1 MVIDPTSSPSS
12 LSPPGGQGGTE
23 SSSPPISHVAVPTL
37 SAARIT
43 SSTSSLSSRRN
54 ARPSQEDCARGRD
67 KDRMRLSHGPSQTS
81 QYRRQQLP
89 RPKRE
94 NEVGTATSAHGVAA
108 PLSPGSHGQQVPR
121 GAGLRTHPA
130 APQERVG
137 PQGALEGQMG
147 CGGQLVDKGER
158 TECPPRL
165 PLGSW
170 FSSRQVVGKEATTQR
185 ASGGKSVGVRERRR
199 DSGVGK

>member
-1 MVIDPTSSPSS
+1 MIDPTSSPSP

-94 NEVGTATSAHGVAA
+94 NEVGTATSAHGAAA